1 MSDTDKKLY
10 GYAKLCSCLAA
21 VILVALLAFQY
32 FRTREHDVTPPTA
45 GTKHAKVV
53 ASEEASAVVPPP
65 HSKFIANTQP
75 AATVETVETVEP
87 AEPAEPTVVASSR
100 QDRDGDGVVDEVDEC
115 PDSAAFT
122 HKKKYF
128 ADTDGDGRGDPAMST
143 LACGQPTG
151 FVDNS
156 DDMCPRNQRKMV
168 PGTCGCDCDFDDVD
182 INEDRTPDCLEV
194 EGADGI
200 ANRAKP
206 GWTPNAEG
214 WNSLKELRAEM
225 TAISSE
231 LKRIKGAIRSSRSS
245 SIQSGLPAFETVL
258 TNALTQLNEVGARLY
273 QMQKEQFVRSEDE
286 ANRLSAKGF
295 VQSFWKVIVV
305 DQVAD
310 AKVKASWTSI
320 VQDLI
325 EINNSISE
333 KRANFDANAET
344 YPERGTGIKRERPQ
358 EKARKEIEEAFNRA
372 EKTVK
377 TASKVLMDL
386 DDLKRE
392 LKELAKRDS

>member
-1 MSDTDKKLY
+1 M
-10 GYAKLCSCLAA
+10 
-21 VILVALLAFQY
+21 
-32 FRTREHDVTPPTA
+32 
-45 GTKHAKVV
+45 
-53 ASEEASAVVPPP
+53 
-65 HSKFIANTQP
+65 
-75 AATVETVETVEP
+75 
-87 AEPAEPTVVASSR
+87 
-100 QDRDGDGVVDEVDEC
+100 
-115 PDSAAFT
+115 
-122 HKKKYF
+122 
-128 ADTDGDGRGDPAMST
+128 
-143 LACGQPTG
+143 
-151 FVDNS
+151 
-156 DDMCPRNQRKMV
+156 
-168 PGTCGCDCDFDDVD
+168 
-182 INEDRTPDCLEV
+182 
-194 EGADGI
+194 
-200 ANRAKP
+200 
-206 GWTPNAEG
+206 
-214 WNSLKELRAEM
+214 
-225 TAISSE
+225 
-231 LKRIKGAIRSSRSS
+231 
-245 SIQSGLPAFETVL
+245 L